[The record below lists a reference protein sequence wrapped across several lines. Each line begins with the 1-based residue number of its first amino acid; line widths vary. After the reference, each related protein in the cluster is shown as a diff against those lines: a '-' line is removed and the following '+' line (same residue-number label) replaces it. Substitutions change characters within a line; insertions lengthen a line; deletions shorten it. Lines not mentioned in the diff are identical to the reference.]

1 MGYPAAALLACWAAQ
16 VELGSS
22 PSPPLRRAGSDRRS
36 QTRPGRGAVEGK
48 WSTGAPHMLGVLRRA
63 ALAAASSPAAGLRQ
77 FQCAYHRSNERLSP
91 IHQDP
96 EVSYGLKWAIAGK
109 GVIVKDKVFHN
120 LETSEL
126 QKGGATYPDCL
137 SGIPLHVRGDVIGG
151 VPGVSKAQFAK
162 LLKLVTF
169 HLSSISCLYV
179 QDGAVGSSAECDAKV
194 RVISDNPSAVMLLSN
209 VLWKISDRAISHDT
223 SPLTIYATSSI
234 SSNNVKTVLGSGTQY
249 ANGFAAVDIERS
261 SLILCSKAFADS
273 AIVKDA
279 LTAMTAPILSARGGL
294 PVPGWLMCFGGS
306 IVLLFAPVEI
316 MMSCLEIHNALLST
330 DCGAVIS
337 SKGSTVLFPT
347 KTRREPKLFAKPTAV
362 IIVSS
367 DSTGAIPSVSKLS
380 PGQAAYHFL
389 AGYHDG
395 KFVPAYSRAPS
406 PADPLALAS
415 SLFSHLKED
424 DTPAYLI
431 NAKHSGKYIDDN
443 GFMKLLKLALSHN
456 VPDIKTKDF
465 RVGELKGKYRNF
477 LSSKFGKCLL
487 EEFSF

>member
-234 SSNNVKTVLGSGTQY
+234 S
-249 ANGFAAVDIERS
+249 
-261 SLILCSKAFADS
+261 KAFADS

>member
-1 MGYPAAALLACWAAQ
+1 
-16 VELGSS
+16 
-22 PSPPLRRAGSDRRS
+22 
-36 QTRPGRGAVEGK
+36 
-48 WSTGAPHMLGVLRRA
+48 MLGVLRRA
-63 ALAAASSPAAGLRQ
+63 SLAAASSPATGLRQ

-91 IHQDP
+91 VREDQ
-96 EVSYGLKWAIAGK
+96 EVSYGLNWAIAGK

-151 VPGVSKAQFAK
+151 VPVVSKAQFSK

-194 RVISDNPSAVMLLSN
+194 RIISDNPSAVMLLSN
-209 VLWKISDRAISHDT
+209 VLWKTPDRAISHDT
-223 SPLTIYATSSI
+223 SPLTIYSTSTI
-234 SSNNVKTVLGSGTQY
+234 SNNVKTVLGSGTQY
-249 ANGFAAVDIERS
+249 ANGFAAADIERS
-261 SLILCSKAFADS
+261 SLILCGKAFADS

-306 IVLLFAPVEI
+306 IVLLFSPVEI
-316 MMSCLEIHNALLST
+316 IMSWSEIHNALFSM
-330 DCGAVIS
+330 DCGVVIS
-337 SKGSTVLFPT
+337 SKGATVLFPT
-347 KTRREPKLFAKPTAV
+347 KARREPKLFAKPTAV

-367 DSTGAIPSVSKLS
+367 DSTGAIPSISKLS
-380 PGQAAYHFL
+380 TGQTAYHFL

-395 KFVPAYSRAPS
+395 KFVPSYSRAPS

-424 DTPAYLI
+424 DTSAYLI
-431 NAKHSGKYIDDN
+431 NAKNSGKFIDGN
-443 GFMKLLKLALSHN
+443 SFTKLLKLALSHN
-456 VPDIKTKDF
+456 LPDIKTEDF

-477 LSSKFGKCLL
+477 LSSKFGRLL
-487 EEFSF
+487 PDEFSF

>member
-1 MGYPAAALLACWAAQ
+1 
-16 VELGSS
+16 
-22 PSPPLRRAGSDRRS
+22 
-36 QTRPGRGAVEGK
+36 
-48 WSTGAPHMLGVLRRA
+48 MLGVLRRA
-63 ALAAASSPAAGLRQ
+63 ALAAASSPAADLRQ
-77 FQCAYHRSNERLSP
+77 FQCAYHRSSERLSP
-91 IHQDP
+91 IRDQ
-96 EVSYGLKWAIAGK
+96 EVSYGLNWAIAGK
-109 GVIVKDKVFHN
+109 GVIVKDKVLHN

-126 QKGGATYPDCL
+126 QKGGATYPDFL

-179 QDGAVGSSAECDAKV
+179 QDGAIGSSAECDAKV

-209 VLWKISDRAISHDT
+209 VLWKIPDRAISHDT

-234 SSNNVKTVLGSGTQY
+234 SNNVKTVLGSGTQY
-249 ANGFAAVDIERS
+249 ANGFAVADIERS
-261 SLILCSKAFADS
+261 SLILCGKAFADS

-294 PVPGWLMCFGGS
+294 PVPGWILNFGGS
-306 IVLLFAPVEI
+306 TVLLFAPVEI
-316 MMSCLEIHNALLST
+316 MMSCVEIHNALLSI

-347 KTRREPKLFAKPTAV
+347 KASREQKLLTKPTAV

-367 DSTGAIPSVSKLS
+367 DSSGAIPSVCKLS

-395 KFVPAYSRAPS
+395 KFVPAYNRAPS

-424 DTPAYLI
+424 DTPSYLI
-431 NAKHSGKYIDDN
+431 NAKHSGKYIDGN
-443 GFMKLLKLALSHN
+443 GFMKLLKLALSHDL
-456 VPDIKTKDF
+456 PDIKTEGS
-465 RVGELKGKYRNF
+465 RVGELKGKYRSF
-477 LSSKFGKCLL
+477 LSSKFGQCLP

>member
-36 QTRPGRGAVEGK
+36 QTRPCRGAVEGK

-151 VPGVSKAQFAK
+151 VPGISKAQFAK

-234 SSNNVKTVLGSGTQY
+234 SNNVKTVLGSGTQY

-261 SLILCSKAFADS
+261 SLILCGKAFADS

-330 DCGAVIS
+330 DRGAVIS

-431 NAKHSGKYIDDN
+431 NAKHSGKYID
-443 GFMKLLKLALSHN
+443 
-456 VPDIKTKDF
+456 
-465 RVGELKGKYRNF
+465 VGELKGKYRNF